1 MAKKTVKKEEVS
13 VEDKLK
19 SLYELQQ
26 IDSQIDEIKKLR
38 GELPL
43 EVEDLEDE
51 VAGLQTRIA
60 KYDEDLKENMA
71 NIAAKKNEIEEHKTL
86 IEKYTKQQNNVRNNR
101 EFNALSKEIEFKE
114 LEIELAEKHIKE
126 FSASESLKKSTLKEA
141 KAKLKEKSGLLKEK
155 KSELKAVIAE
165 TQKEEKD
172 LQKQSETLLA
182 ELDERLGIAYKRI
195 RTNARNG
202 LSVVIVNRDACGGC
216 FNKIPPQRQLDI
228 RARKKIIVCEHC
240 GRILVDKYIN
250 EVDDTQEIKDLQ
262 EANTKK
268 KRTVRRKKVAEE

>member
-1 MAKKTVKKEEVS
+1 MAKKTIKKEEVS

-19 SLYELQQ
+19 SLFNLQQ
-26 IDSQIDEIKKLR
+26 VDSQIDEISKLR

-60 KYDEDLKENMA
+60 KYEAELKENA
-71 NIAAKKNEIEEHKTL
+71 SDIAAKKNEIEECNAL

-114 LEIELAEKHIKE
+114 LEIQLAEKHIKE
-126 FSASESLKKSTLKEA
+126 FSANEVMKKDTLKTA
-141 KAKLKEKSGLLKEK
+141 KAQLKDKMSMLKEK
-155 KSELKAVIAE
+155 KAELKAVVSE
-165 TQKEEKD
+165 TEKEEKKLAKD
-172 LQKQSETLLA
+172 SETLLN
-182 ELDERLGIAYKRI
+182 ELDEYLSIAYKRI
-195 RTNARNG
+195 RNGARNG
-202 LSVVIVNRDACGGC
+202 LAVVSVNRDACGGC

-250 EVDDTQEIKDLQ
+250 DIDNTQELKDI
-262 EANTKK
+262 EAAKTKK
-268 KRTVRRKKVAEE
+268 KRTTRRKKA